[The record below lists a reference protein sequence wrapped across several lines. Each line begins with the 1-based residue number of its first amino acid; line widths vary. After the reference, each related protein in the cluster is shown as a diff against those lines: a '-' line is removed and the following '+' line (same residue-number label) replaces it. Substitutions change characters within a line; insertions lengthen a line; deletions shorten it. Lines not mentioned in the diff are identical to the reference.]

1 MAAASRGGAG
11 AGSDASN
18 DNSLYMFGLHGSSTN
33 DAVMNP
39 FQA

>member
-1 MAAASRGGAG
+1 MSAASRGDAG
-11 AGSDASN
+11 ASSDASN
-18 DNSLYMFGLHGSSTN
+18 DNSLYSYSLYGSSTN